1 MQWNTHLYEPAKSLK
16 KTHNQYC
23 KQENIHTIISKE
35 VESAAYAYYASY
47 DGYNKA

>member
-1 MQWNTHLYEPAKSLK
+1 MSTDEVLRKETYPDIFNEPAKSLK

-35 VESAAYAYYASY
+35 VESVT
-47 DGYNKA
+47 